1 MFLNPE
7 DVIHHNQS
15 MLWYHVLID
24 VLEVEDWHDP
34 SDSSDDAGSIMV
46 SFSSPALVKMGGGSL
61 IEVASPG
68 VGNPTGCLGQ
78 HNKCPGPTTTCPN
91 REGSK
96 VKKIAAGFQ
105 DLLAVW
111 VLGVAPNSCTVA
123 TPQLYSDTMLLE
135 TWL

>member
-34 SDSSDDAGSIMV
+34 SDSSDDAGFIMV

-61 IEVASPG
+61 IEVASSG
-68 VGNPTGCLGQ
+68 VGNPTRCLGQ
-78 HNKCPGPTTTCPN
+78 HNKCSCPTTTCPN

-105 DLLAVW
+105 DLLSG
-111 VLGVAPNSCTVA
+111 LGARCGSK
-123 TPQLYSDTMLLE
+123 
-135 TWL
+135 